1 MNKKQA
7 LTPVGIAIAIV
18 VLLGMVMILSAP
30 MLVDTNKKPANSKV
44 QTPVE
49 APEIKGDN
57 NNGATD
63 KNTPS
68 PEVTSMFNQ
77 LQSQINFLSTR
88 ISNLESAPANR
99 NSSSASQGGKNQ
111 YSCTLEG
118 VVDQNGN
125 TIPMS
130 QMKTRT
136 PDTKFVF
143 VCGNK

>member
-30 MLVDTNKKPANSKV
+30 MLVDTTKKPTTTTEQPDTKA
-44 QTPVE
+44 TPN
-49 APEIKGDN
+49 PNDTIKNDV
-57 NNGATD
+57 D

-77 LQSQINFLSTR
+77 LQSQINFLTTR
-88 ISNLESAPANR
+88 VSNLESAPTR
-99 NSSSASQGGKNQ
+99 SSSSASQGGKNQ